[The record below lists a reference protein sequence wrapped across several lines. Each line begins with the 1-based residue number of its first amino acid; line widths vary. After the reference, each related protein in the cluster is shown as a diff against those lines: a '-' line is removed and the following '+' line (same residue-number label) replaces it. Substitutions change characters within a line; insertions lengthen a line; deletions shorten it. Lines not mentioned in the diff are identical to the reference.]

1 MPEFSRSEILASV
14 GANVR
19 RLRARKFTQQELE
32 ALTGL
37 DVQRIRKIEGGGVN
51 ITIDTLR
58 RLANALGVS
67 PGVLVR
73 KAKLSP
79 AKPGRPRK
87 RAPRQRR

>member
-19 RLRARKFTQQELE
+19 RLRARKFTQQTLE

-37 DVQRIRKIEGGGVN
+37 DIQHIRKIEGGRVN

-58 RLANALGVS
+58 RLANALGVL
-67 PGVLVR
+67 PGVLLR

-87 RAPRQRR
+87 RLLRQRR